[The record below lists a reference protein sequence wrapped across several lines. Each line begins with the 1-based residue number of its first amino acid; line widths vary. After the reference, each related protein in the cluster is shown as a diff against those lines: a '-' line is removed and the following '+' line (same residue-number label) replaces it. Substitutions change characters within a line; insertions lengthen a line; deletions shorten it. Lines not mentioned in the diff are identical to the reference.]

1 MEDHSEIIRSKNKQ
15 YVNLLK
21 QILKGLLL
29 DPSEYAD
36 KNTFEELLE
45 FGSQQVVQ
53 IRKRQRE
60 EESNKRKNVRR
71 EYENI
76 LSEFNEH

>member
-71 EYENI
+71 EYDNI

>member
-29 DPSEYAD
+29 EPSEYAD

-60 EESNKRKNVRR
+60 EESNKRKNVKRG
-71 EYENI
+71 YDNI
-76 LSEFNEH
+76 LSDFNEN